1 MVSVDARARL
11 LALRRL
17 EKVLLSRKDTRVDI
31 PRGVFNSL
39 LSICMS
45 RDPEEAKLV
54 SSRCLGEMK
63 AAGFVSGDADQHNDK
78 DSSDETA
85 MEGDEPLLRVKGK
98 ALSMVAELLLSSC
111 AETSFVAMKTAKAL
125 LATSDGKACFGEL
138 DDYTK
143 GILAPFITNDNSQ
156 RKEELSMSRAYL
168 DRLKAIGGLSQSND
182 NNTWCWC
189 DGLWTCIDDSDSSAD
204 TWIKNTVCSMIS
216 CNFGRKSNCN
226 GEDFFRL
233 CQALCA
239 KEAAFSAT
247 IFPAII
253 IHLLD
258 SEARDTHDGR
268 DISIRDKILSN
279 AAVGS
284 PASQMNQLISRCFSR
299 LLGSKSSGGG
309 VQMAPQAVTVV
320 LNTLELLRFITE
332 RRFLSSPDHKR
343 NVIDL
348 PKTQSTAAST
358 KRKVSLKSSET
369 ISDALPSPPKWRGV
383 PFGVVLQ
390 LDGLDVADACFR
402 VKRYYTALYYCEMA
416 MNNVSRCGNYFETIA
431 GESHHDLNNTYIAD
445 ISGFG
450 LEQKQNTRTVLE
462 SALVALN
469 ISQRCLAQLQQL
481 DALQGVGAQ
490 GSDMMLKQNINSFD
504 TLQGSHRDKT
514 LPMLLDIDVGLQ
526 EDVAAGTVSNEATS
540 FRDISTCLE
549 ELGLNHTK
557 RHYLAGIASMLG
569 SDGRQDENNHY
580 LREKWFEDSL
590 NRTFQWDDSLL
601 PKRSEGET
609 ASEATQFI
617 NQQFRDDRP
626 VGTHCQPQNDRF
638 YEPIHDALRS
648 FVGEDVSSGLSHI
661 LEARRSVLA
670 DIEVLHGSESK
681 LKSTTTHISKLN
693 ILGNLELVARAME
706 HSVPLQ
712 FVLNRWEFG
721 EAGENDLK
729 TLLLSGD
736 ESFDIKEQSTAID
749 GSLFRLIQTDLSVK
763 EVLLKVLMKKFAQQ
777 EDISESIASHIYT
790 TCQVYRDLG
799 RPDAATSSLSRLRSL
814 VQTFQQSETHSF
826 PSDLPLM
833 LRLEDA
839 KTLSRKHD
847 FDSAIAHSKMIV
859 SHLNMLEST
868 SDADQIQFHAEA
880 LLLGGLWM
888 SHQNVDATVTIET
901 FFQKAATLSFQVH
914 SENSSSERTT
924 LQASVAFF
932 KLGEFAS
939 SLYASASAKVS
950 SEAWKRRCLVAS
962 ERKKELETL
971 RPGVVKLQKKYNRN
985 QTDQNR
991 SVYEEAALPLY
1002 DVGERD

>member
-1 MVSVDARARL
+1 MCL
-11 LALRRL
+11 L
-17 EKVLLSRKDTRVDI
+17 
-31 PRGVFNSL
+31 N
-39 LSICMS
+39 
-45 RDPEEAKLV
+45 
-54 SSRCLGEMK
+54 
-63 AAGFVSGDADQHNDK
+63 N
-78 DSSDETA
+78 
-85 MEGDEPLLRVKGK
+85 
-98 ALSMVAELLLSSC
+98 LSS
-111 AETSFVAMKTAKAL
+111 
-125 LATSDGKACFGEL
+125 
-138 DDYTK
+138 
-143 GILAPFITNDNSQ
+143 
-156 RKEELSMSRAYL
+156 
-168 DRLKAIGGLSQSND
+168 
-182 NNTWCWC
+182 
-189 DGLWTCIDDSDSSAD
+189 
-204 TWIKNTVCSMIS
+204 
-216 CNFGRKSNCN
+216 
-226 GEDFFRL
+226 
-233 CQALCA
+233 
-239 KEAAFSAT
+239 T
-247 IFPAII
+247 IF
-253 IHLLD
+253 
-258 SEARDTHDGR
+258 
-268 DISIRDKILSN
+268 
-279 AAVGS
+279 
-284 PASQMNQLISRCFSR
+284 FSH
-299 LLGSKSSGGG
+299 
-309 VQMAPQAVTVV
+309 T
-320 LNTLELLRFITE
+320 

-450 LEQKQNTRTVLE
+450 LERKQNTRTVLE

-569 SDGRQDENNHY
+569 SDERQDENNHY

-609 ASEATQFI
+609 APEATQFI

-626 VGTHCQPQNDRF
+626 VGTHCQPQHDRF

-729 TLLLSGD
+729 KLLLSGD

-991 SVYEEAALPLY
+991 SVYEEAALPFMTLEREINIDDRGTESVY
-1002 DVGERD
+1002 ESLQKYLLMAVESYLGALKICPPSSTDISKHVFKLIGLWFKNCQKSETKNAVNELFKANLPQIPSYHFVPLIYQIFSRIDEIESSDGTCFQSTLWEFVFKICSDHPYHGIVQLIALSNGKRVGTGVGGRGAKDYLDNVGNGKVEAANALIQELHKHAPKYVAGLIDSVSCTQCTLHICSSHFVSNACRSFIILHSTVASWIVI